1 MPATPL
7 ETFTNAHQVAI
18 DAFLSLSKAYLQCSE
33 RLTAL
38 NIATLQTVLSDSAS
52 VANAMLSSN
61 SAAEFQQ
68 IKSAQDKATLDQA
81 MAYSRS
87 FQEIASATQTELSQ
101 VISQSFS
108 TATGSTAIADSWQG
122 TLATLARSQQKLTAF
137 GNGGHKTSTRRV
149 V

>member
-18 DAFLSLSKAYLQCSE
+18 DAFLSLSKKYLQCSE

-52 VANAMLSSN
+52 VANAMFSAN

-68 IKSAQDKATLDQA
+68 IKSAQDKTTLDQA

-87 FQEIASATQTELSQ
+87 VQEIASASQTELSQ
-101 VISQSFS
+101 MISQSFS
-108 TATGSTAIADSWQG
+108 TATGSTAIADSWQE

-137 GNGGHKTSTRRV
+137 GNGGHKTSTRRFA
-149 V
+149 